1 MQRTS
6 AIALLLSA
14 AVAVSAS
21 AAGAA
26 TPSDTAL
33 LRRHLPVLVLHP
45 AERFPPVAVEA
56 FLAASDRL
64 VRRAD
69 GTYSSAGAGETPTRL
84 DVRGCTV
91 EPGPVSADCYL
102 PLATG
107 PPTVYGAV
115 HRRGGR
121 IVVQYWLF
129 APLNLWSPVVPPA
142 SDAWQAHEG
151 DWEHVAVVLDARG
164 KPLHAG
170 YAQHCGGV
178 RVPWAK
184 VPLQGRTMRPVVHV
198 GLGSHASY
206 PSPGVHA
213 TDPRCWRD
221 PKVVVPIFTALGYR
235 LVDHAGGGRRITAP
249 RLVRLTATRPAWATF
264 AGTWGE
270 DRRVRLGEVTF
281 RDGTGPIG
289 PTHKA
294 AWRGPV
300 ATVASWPLAR

>member
-1 MQRTS
+1 VRRVV
-6 AIALLLSA
+6 AAALL
-14 AVAVSAS
+14 VSVSLATPGLGTGAS
-21 AAGAA
+21 APGDA
-26 TPSDTAL
+26 AL

-45 AERFPPVAVEA
+45 SERYPPVRVDA

-64 VRRAD
+64 VRQAD
-69 GTYSSAGAGETPTRL
+69 GTYATAGAGETPTRL
-84 DVRGCTV
+84 DVRGCTP
-91 EPGPVSADCYL
+91 EAGPAGADCYF
-102 PLATG
+102 PLAAG
-107 PPTVYGAV
+107 APTVYGAV

-129 APLNLWSPVVPPA
+129 SPFNLWSPVVPAA

-151 DWEHVAVVLDARG
+151 DWEHVAIVLDTRG
-164 KPLHAG
+164 LPLHAG

-178 RVPWAK
+178 RIPWAG
-184 VPLQGRTMRPVVHV
+184 VPRRPGTLRPVVHV

-206 PSPGVHA
+206 PRPGVHE

-221 PKVVVPIFTALGYR
+221 PRVIVPIFTALGYR
-235 LVDHAGGGRRITAP
+235 LLDHAGGGRRITSP
-249 RLVRLTATRPAWATF
+249 RLLRLSPSSPAWTSF

-270 DRRVRLGEVTF
+270 DRYVRLGEVTF
-281 RDGTGPIG
+281 RDGTGPTG

-294 AWRGPV
+294 AWRSPV